1 MFKPRPKEP
10 AYALL
15 PNVTHPAANRYGQSI
30 ETVPDGDALRGQSLN
45 INGDAG
51 IAENPNRYKQHG
63 FFFTADN
70 CIACH
75 ACEAACSE
83 KNNLPAHI
91 AFRSVGYV
99 EGGSWPSYQRLN
111 ISMACNH
118 CDDPVCLKGCPT
130 RAYTKFAEYGAVLQ
144 DQDICFGCGYC
155 TFQLYW

>member
-10 AYALL
+10 SYAFV
-15 PNVTHPAANRYGQSI
+15 PNVAHPEVNRYGRPI
-30 ETVPDGDALRGQSLN
+30 ETVPEGDALCLKSLN
-45 INGDAG
+45 INGDPG
-51 IAENPNRYKQHG
+51 IAESPNRYKQHG
-63 FFFTADN
+63 FFFTADH

-111 ISMACNH
+111 ISMAC
-118 CDDPVCLKGCPT
+118 DPRLHQVRRIRRGVAGSGHLFRLRLLHLGVP
-130 RAYTKFAEYGAVLQ
+130 
-144 DQDICFGCGYC
+144 I
-155 TFQLYW
+155 